1 MVPRGDHAPSDSP
14 IDVIRVLVIDE
25 NATLRKSLRSLF
37 GLEPDLEL
45 AGEAA
50 DGPAGVEQAYALR
63 PHLVLLDV
71 DLPITSGLVAAAQI
85 KERLPDTKI
94 VFFAADPSAE
104 SQALATAG
112 DAFIAK
118 SAPIATVVDTLR
130 RLASGRPP
138 LLKPSQMRDLLNG
151 GAASEDVSAS
161 SEPEHADKSITSD
174 LPAETQDVDASLTD
188 EKSPVQPTEVQ
199 PTETADAD
207 ASLTDEKL
215 PAQPTEVQPTEVQ
228 PTETVLAPAQRT
240 EAQPTEADV
249 ALAPSSAAD
258 ALEPDPSEPLEL
270 PRKHVATP
278 AANGVEEAH
287 LVAAPFT
294 SLSTLCAFI
303 EQLAA
308 IDQITSLRPGRI
320 EDGRLEAILHY
331 RTDKPLEDSLQA
343 LQGFAPTVHREG
355 ERTIH
360 VTLGTSET

>member
-1 MVPRGDHAPSDSP
+1 MVPRSDHAPSDSP

-50 DGPAGVEQAYALR
+50 DGPAGVEQAAALR

-161 SEPEHADKSITSD
+161 SEPEHADKIITSD
-174 LPAETQDVDASLTD
+174 LPAET
-188 EKSPVQPTEVQ
+188 E
-199 PTETADAD
+199 DAD

-215 PAQPTEVQPTEVQ
+215 PVQPTEVQPTEVQ
-228 PTETVLAPAQRT
+228 PTETVLAPAQST
-240 EAQPTEADV
+240 EAQPTEADGAV
-249 ALAPSSAAD
+249 VPPSAAD

-320 EDGRLEAILHY
+320 EDGRLEAILRY

-355 ERTIH
+355 DRSIH

>member
-1 MVPRGDHAPSDSP
+1 MVPRSDHAPSDSP

-50 DGPAGVEQAYALR
+50 DGPAGVEQAAALR

-151 GAASEDVSAS
+151 GAAPEDVSAS
-161 SEPEHADKSITSD
+161 SEPEHADPAVTSD
-174 LPAETQDVDASLTD
+174 V
-188 EKSPVQPTEVQ
+188 PTER
-199 PTETADAD
+199 EDAD
-207 ASLTDEKL
+207 ASLTDEEL
-215 PAQPTEVQPTEVQ
+215 PVQPTEVQ
-228 PTETVLAPAQRT
+228 PTETVLAQAQPIEAQPTEAQPT
-240 EAQPTEADV
+240 EAQPTEADDAV
-249 ALAPSSAAD
+249 VLPSAAD
-258 ALEPDPSEPLEL
+258 ALEPDQSEPLEL
-270 PRKHVATP
+270 PRKHVAAP
-278 AANGVEEAH
+278 SANGVEEAH
-287 LVAAPFT
+287 LVVAPFT

-320 EDGRLEAILHY
+320 EDGRLEAILRY

-360 VTLGTSET
+360 VTLGTSEP

>member
-1 MVPRGDHAPSDSP
+1 MVPRSDHAPSDSP
-14 IDVIRVLVIDE
+14 IDMIRVLVIDE
-25 NATLRKSLRSLF
+25 NATLRTSLRSLF
-37 GLEPDLEL
+37 ALEPDLEL

-50 DGPAGVEQAYALR
+50 DGRAGVEQAAALR

-138 LLKPSQMRDLLNG
+138 LLKPSQMRDLLDG
-151 GAASEDVSAS
+151 MAAPEGVSAS
-161 SEPEHADKSITSD
+161 SEPEHADIHASSD
-174 LPAETQDVDASLTD
+174 LVPDDSPAD
-188 EKSPVQPTEVQ
+188 EKPPVQPTPVQPTEVQ
-199 PTETADAD
+199 STET
-207 ASLTDEKL
+207 
-215 PAQPTEVQPTEVQ
+215 Q
-228 PTETVLAPAQRT
+228 PTET
-240 EAQPTEADV
+240 QPTETDDTV
-249 ALAPSSAAD
+249 APPSAAD

-270 PRKHVATP
+270 PRKHIAAP

-320 EDGRLEAILHY
+320 EDGRLEAILRY

-343 LQGFAPTVHREG
+343 LQGFALIVHREG

>member
-1 MVPRGDHAPSDSP
+1 MVPRSDHAPSDSP

-50 DGPAGVEQAYALR
+50 DGPAGVEQAAALR

-94 VFFAADPSAE
+94 VFYAADPSAE

-174 LPAETQDVDASLTD
+174 PPAETEDADASPTD
-188 EKSPVQPTEVQ
+188 EKLPVQPTEVQ
-199 PTETADAD
+199 PTEAAD

-215 PAQPTEVQPTEVQ
+215 PAQPADDQ
-228 PTETVLAPAQRT
+228 PTETVLA
-240 EAQPTEADV
+240 EAQPTEAADAV
-249 ALAPSSAAD
+249 VPPSAPD

-270 PRKHVATP
+270 PRKRVAAP

-308 IDQITSLRPGRI
+308 IDQIISLRPGRI
-320 EDGRLEAILHY
+320 EDGRLEAILCY

-343 LQGFAPTVHREG
+343 LHGFAPTVHREG

>member
-1 MVPRGDHAPSDSP
+1 MVPRSNQAPSDSP
-14 IDVIRVLVIDE
+14 LDVIRVLVIDE

-50 DGPAGVEQAYALR
+50 DGPAGVEQAAALR

-161 SEPEHADKSITSD
+161 SEPEHADLAATSD
-174 LPAETQDVDASLTD
+174 DVDI
-188 EKSPVQPTEVQ
+188 
-199 PTETADAD
+199 
-207 ASLTDEKL
+207 SLTDEKL
-215 PAQPTEVQPTEVQ
+215 PAQPTEVE
-228 PTETVLAPAQRT
+228 PTETVLA

-249 ALAPSSAAD
+249 AVVPPSAAD

-270 PRKHVATP
+270 PRKHVAAP

-287 LVAAPFT
+287 LVVAPFT

-320 EDGRLEAILHY
+320 EDGCLEAILHY

-355 ERTIH
+355 ERTIR
-360 VTLGTSET
+360 VTLGTSEP